1 MCAESKNSAEGKR
14 RKGVEERCAR
24 KGGSGLV
31 VSNDE
36 YNRKTQDIVV
46 CAITSKLE
54 EKPYSILIDSRNLS
68 GGSLPLKSR
77 VRADKILQ
85 VEKSLVIKA
94 FAKLDSKT
102 FDALVAEIT
111 KLVQPK

>member
-1 MCAESKNSAEGKR
+1 MNQKDIVWLIAYPSLEEGKVR
-14 RKGVEERCAR
+14 PAV
-24 KGGSGLV
+24 V

-85 VEKSLVIKA
+85 VEKNLVIKA

-102 FDALVAEIT
+102 FDALVTEIT